1 MTVWQS
7 LTAIP
12 LEAHAH
18 PLVPPQD
25 KARRTSKEMLDI
37 ELFRSNPDLIRES
50 QRRRYKDI
58 GLVDKVIEFDNEWR
72 KSACSLIPRARWHSA

>member
-1 MTVWQS
+1 
-7 LTAIP
+7 
-12 LEAHAH
+12 
-18 PLVPPQD
+18 
-25 KARRTSKEMLDI
+25 MLDI